1 MNKVYIILIWL
12 IWVLF
17 LINTNIA
24 RASSEC
30 QSDYSRIN
38 ELKIELANLQE
49 QYVWG
54 QIEKEIQ
61 AKYPWSP
68 YNDAMIAAKYKE
80 WADKEALL
88 IVQINKQIAIYQT
101 CINNAKETA
110 RIEMDNAKTEM
121 DNAKSSFAQTCY
133 NMNAVPNSS
142 NTNCECVIW
151 TSYSTSAWKC
161 ISQKKETTVNSCSNI
176 VNGYIGIDNKC
187 YCKLG
192 YSWNTTENSCKENNS
207 ITSILRLKAQVQF
220 DKYKKQYSQYIQS
233 VQKSKYQTLLATLQK
248 KTKKLKW
255 DNQKINNLII
265 ELITIEVWKL

>member
-1 MNKVYIILIWL
+1 MFYTFVG
-12 IWVLF
+12 
-17 LINTNIA
+17 TA
-24 RASSEC
+24 SASSAC
-30 QSDYSRIN
+30 QSEYNKIN
-38 ELKIELANLQE
+38 DLKIELANLQE
-49 QYVWG
+49 QYLWSK
-54 QIEKEIQ
+54 IEKEIR
-61 AKYPWSP
+61 ANYAWSP
-68 YNDAMIAAKYKE
+68 FADAMINAKYQE

-88 IVQINKQIAIYQT
+88 IVQINKQIAIYQI

-110 RIEMDNAKTEM
+110 RTEMDNAKTEM

-133 NMNAVPNSS
+133 NMNAVPNASH
-142 NTNCECVIW
+142 TNCECTIW
-151 TSYSTSAWKC
+151 TSYSTSVWKC
-161 ISQKKETTVNSCSNI
+161 ISQKTETTVNSCSNI
-176 VNGYIGIDNKC
+176 VNGYTGIDNKC

-233 VQKSKYQTLLATLQK
+233 VQKSKYKTLLATLQK
-248 KTKKLKW
+248 KTKTLKW